1 MSTEEQY
8 RIELNSKMQRDM
20 ENLLR
25 FKQECRIKAL
35 MASTTMCKSGEKQ
48 LEVAEEIYQ
57 WLIMVAKES

>member
-1 MSTEEQY
+1 MSTEEQD

-20 ENLLR
+20 ENLR

-35 MASTTMCKSGEKQ
+35 IASTTMCKSGEKQ
-48 LEVAEEIYQ
+48 LEFAEEIYQ